1 MNGLSLKSLNSA
13 LCREI
18 EFKFKLKDRIPIVFL
33 DYDGT
38 LVPIITNPNDS
49 YLSQE
54 TFDILSNLKK
64 FCEIGIISGRDLND
78 VKPRI
83 NLDGITYMGN
93 HGFEIIDSSNNSF
106 QQNQWLNFVSL
117 FNQIEFELNSS
128 LKNIDNIQIE
138 RKKYSI
144 SIHYRQL
151 NNFDISKLEVII
163 DQNVSNYSSLKKI
176 NGKKIFEIV
185 PNVNW
190 NKGKALIFLLN
201 KLNLKSND
209 IIPIYVGDDV
219 TDETVFLS
227 IRDIGVGI
235 VVGDDDRL
243 TFAKYS
249 LKCHNDVKLF
259 LKNLISILKENNF

>member
-49 YLSQE
+49 YLSQ
-54 TFDILSNLKK
+54 
-64 FCEIGIISGRDLND
+64 EIGIISGRDLND

-128 LKNIDNIQIE
+128 LKHIDNIQIE

-227 IRDIGVGI
+227 IRDIGIGI